1 MSLESHLLAR
11 LAVWREAPAWRVA
24 FSGGLDSS
32 VLLHLLVQASRHNA
46 LPPISAIHVH
56 HGLQAAAD
64 AWPAHC
70 QRLCDE
76 LGVSLSIQHVQVEP
90 GASLERA
97 AREAR
102 YGAFAAAL
110 NAGEVL
116 LLAQHQDDQAE
127 TVLYRLLRGAGVQ
140 GLAAMADSRPLADGH
155 AVRPLLGVPRSV
167 LEAYAAAHGLL
178 WVDDPSNTDTGL
190 ARNFLRQEILPR
202 LQRHWPKAAQVL
214 ARAAE
219 HQAEAQGLLQALAE
233 LDMQHARGRLNLDWL
248 DIPCLDLQ
256 ALRQLSDARQR
267 NLLRYWLAD
276 FTRLPDSR
284 HWQGW
289 HDLRDAAA
297 DASPIWRLERGE
309 LRRHGGSL
317 LWLDARWR
325 APWSGQLQ
333 PWSQVEQPLLL
344 PGNGRVWLE
353 GVVPAGQLSI
363 GYRQGGEILD
373 VPGRGRRDLKRLLQ
387 EAGVPEFIRGRIP
400 LLLCDGRLVAV
411 ANLLASSGCGKLHWH
426 PPEPE
431 SRQSVHGNHR
441 P

>member
-11 LAVWREAPAWRVA
+11 LAAWREAPAWRVA

-32 VLLHLLVQASRHNA
+32 VLLHLLVQVSRRNA

-56 HGLQAAAD
+56 HGLQGAAD

-76 LGVSLSIQHVQVEP
+76 LGVPLSIRHVQVEP

-102 YGAFAAAL
+102 YGAFAAVL

-140 GLAAMADSRPLADGH
+140 GLAAMAYSRTLADGH

-167 LEAYAAAHGLL
+167 LEAYAAAYGLI

-202 LQRHWPKAAQVL
+202 LQGHWPKAAQVL

-233 LDMQHARGRLNLDWL
+233 LDMQRAGGRLNLDWL

-267 NLLRYWLAD
+267 NLLRYWLAN

-297 DASPIWRLERGE
+297 DASPIWRLESGE

-325 APWSGQLQ
+325 VPWSRQLQ
-333 PWSQVEQPLLL
+333 PWSLVEQPLLL
-344 PGNGRVWLE
+344 PGNGQVWLE
-353 GVVPAGQLSI
+353 GAVPAGQLSI
-363 GYRQGGEILD
+363 GYRQGGEVLD

-387 EAGVPEFIRGRIP
+387 EAGVPEFIRERIP

-411 ANLLASSGCGKLHWH
+411 ANLLASSDCGKLHWH
-426 PPEPE
+426 PPEAEP
-431 SRQSVHGNHR
+431 RQSAHGNDR